1 MWYNDVEVKNWRLWM
16 IKITKIKINNFRSF
30 KNSDNL
36 IENFDK
42 LNILT
47 GRNNVGKTNVL
58 RAINLFFNPEVYNSA
73 IDRNAIKQITQGAS
87 KEPVIT
93 VDFIDDELDKGK
105 ESKYQIYLNLNNENH
120 YKTNSKNPKLNTSS
134 KIKSYLDKKF
144 KCVYLSTTDQ
154 VLSNQAYDLINDM
167 ILQYFKKKHKAIKDT
182 VEQFEKQ
189 YNTLLDTF
197 KGQISDIESDLNNE
211 FRLFRENNINISP
224 KLTIREKT
232 NISEFLL
239 SNISLQLD
247 DDYAQIIDAK
257 GAGVQRTSVV
267 LLTFFLLNEIFQYQ
281 NKIILLDEP
290 EAFLYPLLTTGLK
303 NSILEMTDQDSC
315 QTQVFIT
322 THSREFLK
330 EVNNPL
336 YKFYNISQKKEN
348 QSFARSK
355 NEVDVVKYSVVN
367 AFDGKKKNEVL
378 KNYGLLDEVD
388 DHEQIIICEG
398 PTDKNYIEAI
408 LNSKSSRPQIRY
420 NRYLNDSSDL
430 PYDFIGKGAE
440 SIIPILVYLD
450 KVSHIDRKI
459 YILLDGDETGKKIES
474 KLKKDKNKF
483 KNFEIMI
490 HRIDDKKE
498 IEDMIFS
505 KEYYIERIIEICPEI
520 ADSSKEFKSFFE
532 RHFRDKNYIDLT
544 KEFIAYHKLSVKE
557 DQIKHMLSTNLQ
569 VDRINTDW
577 ILSKLENFFD
587 LN

>member
-1 MWYNDVEVKNWRLWM
+1 MWYNGVEVKNWRLWM

-93 VDFIDDELDKGK
+93 VDFIDDELDRGK
-105 ESKYQIYLNLNNENH
+105 VSKYQIYLNLNKEDY

-134 KIKSYLDKKF
+134 KIKAYLDKKF

-189 YNTLLDTF
+189 YKTLLDTF

-303 NSILEMTDQDSC
+303 NSILEMTDHDSY

-367 AFDGKKKNEVL
+367 AFDDKIKNEVL

-450 KVSHIDRKI
+450 KVSNINRNI
-459 YILLDGDETGKKIES
+459 YILLDGDETGKRIEN
-474 KLKKDKNKF
+474 KLIADKNKF
-483 KNFEIMI
+483 KNFEIII

-520 ADSSKEFKSFFE
+520 ADRSKEFEAFFE

-557 DQIKHMLSTNLQ
+557 NQIKHMLSTNLQ

-577 ILSKLENFFD
+577 ILSKLEDFFD